1 MPKVKIKKT
10 KYYTMISN
18 FVLNDI
24 RLTWR
29 AKGLWAFMMSLPD
42 DWDYSVR
49 GLATRAKDGRDSVTS
64 GLNELKKYGYLTV
77 DYVRDDH
84 GRIIDTEYTIYEKS
98 QLAGADAETEVP
110 RSSKP
115 KASPK
120 KKHPSKAS
128 QNNGQTVVGNP
139 DTVISESKGD
149 NVAGNPDTV
158 TPYPENQPPKPQKVA
173 GNPDTATPDTVT
185 PDTVIPAEL
194 NKQGTK
200 YIYNQEKQGINIS
213 LAPQNEKDE
222 EERSEVPPEPA
233 KDSLPNTLQ
242 DTQTKMVSPSTP
254 PMKALKA
261 MNPMREYAKVDPK
274 NPPTTEEIEAY
285 CVRIQEAG
293 FPMTIDP
300 DEFVD
305 YYYSKGWDKIR
316 DWKAAIRNWQRNRNK
331 QQDGQ
336 TPSGA
341 PWSQDPSMSAPRN
354 QGTDSRLE
362 TLRKLWNQYDQ
373 EEQEAAKKES

>member
-18 FVLNDI
+18 FVLNDL

-77 DYVRDDH
+77 GYVRDDH

-98 QLAGADAETEVP
+98 QLAGTDAETEVP
-110 RSSKP
+110 GSSKP

-120 KKHPSKAS
+120 KKHPSPSKAS
-128 QNNGQTVVGNP
+128 QNNGQTVAGNPDKVISEVKEDEVVENP
-139 DTVISESKGD
+139 DTVL
-149 NVAGNPDTV
+149 
-158 TPYPENQPPKPQKVA
+158 PYPENQPLKSPEVA
-173 GNPDTATPDTVT
+173 EKPDTVTPDTVT
-185 PDTVIPAEL
+185 PDTVSPAEL

-200 YIYNQEKQGINIS
+200 YIYNKGKQGINIS

-222 EERSEVPPEPA
+222 EERSEVPPEPT
-233 KDSLPNTLQ
+233 KDSLPNHLQ
-242 DTQTKMVSPSTP
+242 DTQTKTDSTSTHP
-254 PMKALKA
+254 VKAT
-261 MNPMREYAKVDPK
+261 NPMREYAKVDPK

-300 DEFVD
+300 DEFLD
-305 YYYSKGWDKIR
+305 YYYSKGWDRIR

-336 TPSGA
+336 TPASA
-341 PWSQDPSMSAPRN
+341 PWSQGAATNAPGK
-354 QGTDSRLE
+354 GTDSRIE

-373 EEQEAAKKES
+373 EEQEAAKKEC